1 MSVSLREVIEAG
13 GYNLDTAEGCRWLLS
28 REEEFED
35 LKELAYYMI
44 EQEENAEYDYID
56 GLEDNNAEIE
66 RDLAQRAEMGGIMAI
81 TARDYKE
88 LRIKFK
94 KKKREFERLYDLWL
108 DEKLDSTEQFYFE
121 DLTIGGE
128 KQFVAVDNMSGGFY
142 IEDFDTEDK
151 AILWL
156 LTEISTED
164 LSKLEKQDIK
174 TILENNL
181 EEEI

>member
-1 MSVSLREVIEAG
+1 
-13 GYNLDTAEGCRWLLS
+13 
-28 REEEFED
+28 
-35 LKELAYYMI
+35 
-44 EQEENAEYDYID
+44 
-56 GLEDNNAEIE
+56 
-66 RDLAQRAEMGGIMAI
+66 MAI
-81 TARDYKE
+81 TAKDYKE

-121 DLTIGGE
+121 DLTIGGA

-142 IEDFDTEDK
+142 IEDFDAEDK

-164 LSKLEKQDIK
+164 LSKLEEQDIK

-181 EEEI
+181 KEEI

>member
-1 MSVSLREVIEAG
+1 
-13 GYNLDTAEGCRWLLS
+13 
-28 REEEFED
+28 
-35 LKELAYYMI
+35 
-44 EQEENAEYDYID
+44 
-56 GLEDNNAEIE
+56 
-66 RDLAQRAEMGGIMAI
+66 MAI
-81 TARDYKE
+81 TAKDYKD

-94 KKKREFERLYDLWL
+94 KKKREFKQLYELWL
-108 DEKLDSTEQFYFE
+108 DEKLDSIEKFYFE

-142 IEDFDTEDK
+142 IEDFDAEDK

-156 LTEISTED
+156 LTEISAED
-164 LSKLEKQDIK
+164 LSKLEEQDIK